1 MKPVFDKKQMSDKL
15 EKVNDLIEELQ
26 SEINQPIWSE
36 DQREGLIQAQS
47 AVGQVKKS
55 VRCTDL
61 RYSKGGF
68 NHTKPQQ

>member
-1 MKPVFDKKQMSDKL
+1 MSDKL

-36 DQREGLIQAQS
+36 DQREGLIEAQL
-47 AVGQVKKS
+47 AVGEVKQS
-55 VRCTDL
+55 VQRTDF

>member
-1 MKPVFDKKQMSDKL
+1 MSDKL
-15 EKVNDLIEELQ
+15 ERVNDLVEELQ

-47 AVGQVKKS
+47 AVSEVKES
-55 VRCTDL
+55 VQRTDF

-68 NHTKPQQ
+68 NHTKAQQ